1 MSAVEKI
8 IDDTQELYNQLWQD
22 YLELAH
28 KCYNLDNDFQQHLAH
43 TRALSNELNTYK
55 ILVSQLKIENQKLR
69 NELKSQ
75 RNT

>member
-22 YLELAH
+22 YIELAH
-28 KCYNLDNDFQQHLAH
+28 KCHNLDDDFQQHLAY